1 MKFSK
6 TLITSIKTISFEFNT
21 KISKKRFIYFTNVFE
36 VLNTILITKKIDL
49 PKAYNWLVPVF
60 ISSAITL
67 KEVDEDFC
75 IQSLSKLMKIFVSNP
90 FGS

>member
-1 MKFSK
+1 M
-6 TLITSIKTISFEFNT
+6 
-21 KISKKRFIYFTNVFE
+21 Y
-36 VLNTILITKKIDL
+36 LNTILITKKIDL
-49 PKAYNWLVPVF
+49 PKAYNSVPVF